1 MSADAVTPQSFGKR
15 AKQGAAWS
23 FLREGVTEVLIF
35 PSSMVLARLLTPEEF
50 GIAAAANF
58 FTLLAARLSDLGFNA
73 GLIRSK
79 TTNPVHLSTVFVINL
94 VVGGAMALA
103 LTLLAPLIAAF
114 YRAPESA
121 RILPIA
127 SLAFVIVPFGTV
139 QAAILSREM
148 RYREMTLVDWYHT
161 TTFAGMTVLC
171 AWLGFGYMSMV
182 LGRLSAVTA
191 MTVSRMAFARW
202 RPSLAFSWEALR
214 EIFPFGAGVQAKRLL
229 DTTAQ
234 NIDNLL
240 VGRFLGMEALGL
252 YDKAFSTMNR
262 FLVRMNTGGPGVTYR
277 VFAVIHDDPERFRRA
292 YGKVVMSTSLMA
304 FPVFAGLAIAAPQLM
319 ETLFGQ
325 PWRPAAAPFQ
335 VLCLAGC
342 FKLLNTYASSANTAA
357 GRVWSEVWRQLV
369 YLGLIAS
376 SIAALR
382 RFGPLGAA
390 LGVMGSTAIMAILMH
405 VLLIRSTHVRL
416 GDLLR
421 PQVPAFLC
429 AIGVALVELLVHL
442 LFARLAPNHGA
453 WSLVLSQAAA
463 AALFYAI
470 FILFAPLP
478 PLRRLVHDVV
488 TDLAPVA
495 VRKNR
500 LVHAYLSTIPDTAS

>member
-1 MSADAVTPQSFGKR
+1 VSADPVTPKSLGKR
-15 AKQGAAWS
+15 AKRGAAWS
-23 FLREGVTEVLIF
+23 FVREGVTEVLIF

-73 GLIRSK
+73 ALIRSK
-79 TTNPVHLSTVFVINL
+79 TTNPVHMSTVFVINL
-94 VVGGAMALA
+94 VVGGLMSLA
-103 LTLLAPLIAAF
+103 LTMLAPFIADF
-114 YRAPESA
+114 YRAPETA

-148 RYREMTLVDWYHT
+148 RYRETTLVDWFHT
-161 TTFAGMTVLC
+161 TTFAATTVLF

-182 LGRLSAVTA
+182 LGRLAALTA

-202 RPSLAFSWEALR
+202 RPRLAFSWEALR
-214 EIFPFGAGVQAKRLL
+214 ELFPFGAGVQAKRLL
-229 DTTAQ
+229 DNTAQ

-240 VGRFLGMEALGL
+240 VGRFLGMEALGF

-262 FLVRMNTGGPGVTYR
+262 VLVRMNTGGPGVTYR
-277 VFAVIHDDPERFRRA
+277 IFAIIHDDPERFRRA

-304 FPVFAGLAIAAPQLM
+304 FPVFAGLAVAAPQFL
-319 ETLFGQ
+319 EALFGR

-342 FKLLNTYASSANTAA
+342 LKLLNTYASSANQAA

-369 YLGLIAS
+369 YLGLIAG
-376 SIAALR
+376 SIVALR
-382 RFGPLGAA
+382 RFGPFGAA
-390 LGVMGSTAIMAILMH
+390 LGVMGSTAIMAMLMH

-416 GDLLR
+416 GDLLK
-421 PQVPAFLC
+421 PQIPALLC
-429 AIGVALVELLVHL
+429 AIGVAVVELLVHL
-442 LFARLAPNHGA
+442 LFTRLAPNHGA
-453 WSLVLSQAAA
+453 WPLVLTQAAA
-463 AALFYAI
+463 AMLFFAI

-478 PLRRLVHDVV
+478 ALRRLVHDVA
-488 TDLAPVA
+488 TDLVPVG

-500 LVHAYLSTIPDTAS
+500 LVHAYLSSTVGAAS